1 MNYQECLDYMFAH
14 LPMYHRVGQVAYKKD
29 LGNIKALC
37 ERLGNPQEQLRC
49 IHVAGT
55 NGKGTVSHLLAFAL
69 QQQGYKT
76 GLYTSPHYLDF
87 RERIKVDGQYIE
99 KSFVRKFIA
108 DHQKTIEEIQPS
120 FFEIT
125 VAMAFAYFVWRKTDY
140 AIIEVGLGGRLDST
154 NIIAPLLS
162 VITNISYDHTDM
174 LGDTL
179 AAIAGEK
186 AGIIKE
192 KTDVLIGERQAET
205 SEVFEQIAKEK
216 GAPLTYADQVLTVVP
231 QKDEKIRVDWKS
243 GKSLEMQTHLTAP
256 YQLKNIATAF
266 AAMTLLTK
274 KMNLDFDKVGR
285 QMDQFE
291 QKVRYM
297 GRWQVISRKPLVVAD
312 SAHNEGGLKYV
323 FEKINSLPHRQLH
336 IVTGMVNDKKT
347 ELVLHLYPKSATYY
361 FAKARIPRGKPAEL
375 LRDEAAQEGL
385 IGKAYTSTKK
395 ALAAAIKKANSEDII
410 LITGSIFTVAEVLPD
425 PQVQPKD

>member
-37 ERLGNPQEQLRC
+37 ESLGNPQEQLRC

-140 AIIEVGLGGRLDST
+140 VIIEVGLGGRLDST

-205 SEVFEQIAKEK
+205 SAVFEQIAMEK
-216 GAPLTYADQVLTVVP
+216 SAPLTYADQVLTVVLL
-231 QKDEKIRVDWKS
+231 KDEKIRVDWKS
-243 GKSLEMQTHLTAP
+243 GKSLELQTHLNAP

-312 SAHNEGGLKYV
+312 SAHNEGGLTYV

-410 LITGSIFTVAEVLPD
+410 LITGSIFTVAEILPD

>member
-1 MNYQECLDYMFAH
+1 MTYQECLDYMFAH

-37 ERLGNPQEQLRC
+37 ERLGNPQDQLRC

-69 QQQGYKT
+69 QQQGFKT
-76 GLYTSPHYLDF
+76 GLYTSPHYQDF
-87 RERIKVDGQYIE
+87 RERIKVDGHYIE

-108 DHQKTIEEIQPS
+108 DHQKAIEEIQPS

-154 NIIAPLLS
+154 NIITPLLS
-162 VITNISYDHTDM
+162 VITNISLDHTDM
-174 LGDTL
+174 LGNTL
-179 AAIAGEK
+179 EAIAVEK
-186 AGIIKE
+186 AGIIKRGIE
-192 KTDVLIGERQAET
+192 VLIGERQEET
-205 SEVFEQIAKEK
+205 TAVFERIAKEK
-216 GAPLTYADQVLTVVP
+216 EAPLVYADQVLTVVP
-231 QKDEKIRVDWKS
+231 KSDEKIRIDWKN
-243 GKSLEMQTHLTAP
+243 GKSLEFQTQLTSP

-266 AAMTLLTK
+266 AAMTLLTQK
-274 KMNLDFDKVGR
+274 INLDFEKVR
-285 QMDQFE
+285 SQMDQFE

-297 GRWQVISRKPLVVAD
+297 GRWQVISRNPLVVAD

-323 FEKINSLPHRQLH
+323 FEKINSLPHQRLH

-347 ELVLHLYPKSATYY
+347 ELVLHLYPKTAIYY
-361 FAKARIPRGKPAEL
+361 FAKARIPRGKPAEM
-375 LRDEAAQEGL
+375 LRDEAAKEGL
-385 IGKAYTSTKK
+385 LGKAYTSTKK
-395 ALAAAIKKANSEDII
+395 ALAAALKKTNKEDII
-410 LITGSIFTVAEVLPD
+410 LITGSIFTVAEVLPAT
-425 PQVQPKD
+425 QG

>member
-1 MNYQECLDYMFAH
+1 MTYQECLDYMFAH

-37 ERLGNPQEQLRC
+37 ERLGNPQDQLRC

-69 QQQGYKT
+69 QQQGFKT
-76 GLYTSPHYLDF
+76 GLYTSPHYQDF
-87 RERIKVDGQYIE
+87 RERIKVDGHYIE

-108 DHQKTIEEIQPS
+108 DHQKAIEEIQPS

-154 NIIAPLLS
+154 NIITPLLS
-162 VITNISYDHTDM
+162 VITNISLDHTDM
-174 LGDTL
+174 LGNTL
-179 AAIAGEK
+179 EAIAVEK
-186 AGIIKE
+186 AGIIKRGIE
-192 KTDVLIGERQAET
+192 VLIGERQEET
-205 SEVFEQIAKEK
+205 TAVFERIAKEK
-216 GAPLTYADQVLTVVP
+216 EAPLVYADQVLTVVP
-231 QKDEKIRVDWKS
+231 KSDEKIRIDWKN
-243 GKSLEMQTHLTAP
+243 GKSLELQTQLTAP

-266 AAMTLLTK
+266 AAMTLLTQK
-274 KMNLDFDKVGR
+274 INLDFEKVR
-285 QMDQFE
+285 SQMDQFE

-297 GRWQVISRKPLVVAD
+297 GRWQVISRNPLVVAD

-323 FEKINSLPHRQLH
+323 FEKINSLPHQRLH

-347 ELVLHLYPKSATYY
+347 ELVLHLYPKTAIYY
-361 FAKARIPRGKPAEL
+361 FAKARIPRGKPAEM
-375 LRDEAAQEGL
+375 LRDEAAKEGL
-385 IGKAYTSTKK
+385 MGKAYTSTKK
-395 ALAAAIKKANSEDII
+395 ALAAALKKANREDII
-410 LITGSIFTVAEVLPD
+410 LITGSIFTVAEVLPAT
-425 PQVQPKD
+425 QA

>member
-1 MNYQECLDYMFAH
+1 MTYQECLDYMFAH

-37 ERLGNPQEQLRC
+37 ERLGNPQDQLRC

-69 QQQGYKT
+69 QQQGFKT
-76 GLYTSPHYLDF
+76 GLYTSPHYQDF
-87 RERIKVDGQYIE
+87 RERIKVDGHYIE

-108 DHQKTIEEIQPS
+108 DHQKAIEEIQPS

-154 NIIAPLLS
+154 NIITPLLS
-162 VITNISYDHTDM
+162 VITNISLDHTDM
-174 LGDTL
+174 LGNTL
-179 AAIAGEK
+179 EAIAVEK
-186 AGIIKE
+186 AGIIKRGIE
-192 KTDVLIGERQAET
+192 VLIGERQEET
-205 SEVFEQIAKEK
+205 TAVFERIAKEK
-216 GAPLTYADQVLTVVP
+216 EAPLVYSDQVLSVVP
-231 QKDEKIRVDWKS
+231 KSDEKLRIDWKN
-243 GKSLEMQTHLTAP
+243 GKSLELQTQLTAP

-266 AAMTLLTK
+266 AAMTLLTQK
-274 KMNLDFDKVGR
+274 INLDFEKVR
-285 QMDQFE
+285 SQMDQFE

-297 GRWQVISRKPLVVAD
+297 GRWQVISRNPLVVAD

-323 FEKINSLPHRQLH
+323 FEKINSLPHQRLH

-347 ELVLHLYPKSATYY
+347 ELVLHLYPKTAIYY
-361 FAKARIPRGKPAEL
+361 FAKARIPRGKPAEM
-375 LRDEAAQEGL
+375 LRDEAAKEGL
-385 IGKAYTSTKK
+385 MGKAYTSTKK
-395 ALAAAIKKANSEDII
+395 ALAAALKKANREDII
-410 LITGSIFTVAEVLPD
+410 LITGSIFTVAEVLPAT
-425 PQVQPKD
+425 QA

>member
-1 MNYQECLDYMFAH
+1 MTYQECLDYMFAH

-37 ERLGNPQEQLRC
+37 ERLGNPQDQLRC

-69 QQQGYKT
+69 QQQGFKT
-76 GLYTSPHYLDF
+76 GLYTSPHYQDF
-87 RERIKVDGQYIE
+87 RERIKVDGHYIE

-108 DHQKTIEEIQPS
+108 DHQKAIEEIQPS

-154 NIIAPLLS
+154 NIITPLLS
-162 VITNISYDHTDM
+162 VITNISLDHTDM
-174 LGDTL
+174 LGNTL
-179 AAIAGEK
+179 EAIAVEK
-186 AGIIKE
+186 AGIIKRGIE
-192 KTDVLIGERQAET
+192 VLIGERQEET
-205 SEVFEQIAKEK
+205 TAVFERIAKEK
-216 GAPLTYADQVLTVVP
+216 EAPLVYADQVLTVVP
-231 QKDEKIRVDWKS
+231 KGDEKIRIDWKN
-243 GKSLEMQTHLTAP
+243 GKSLEFQTQLTSP

-266 AAMTLLTK
+266 AAMTLLTQK
-274 KMNLDFDKVGR
+274 INLDFEKVR
-285 QMDQFE
+285 SQMDQFE

-297 GRWQVISRKPLVVAD
+297 GRWQVISRNPLVVAD

-323 FEKINSLPHRQLH
+323 FEKINSLPHQRLH

-347 ELVLHLYPKSATYY
+347 ELVLHLYPKTAIYY
-361 FAKARIPRGKPAEL
+361 FAKARIPRGKPAEM
-375 LRDEAAQEGL
+375 LRDEAAKEGL
-385 IGKAYTSTKK
+385 MGKAYTSTKK
-395 ALAAAIKKANSEDII
+395 ALAAALKKANREDII
-410 LITGSIFTVAEVLPD
+410 LITGSIFTVAEVLPAT
-425 PQVQPKD
+425 QA

>member
-1 MNYQECLDYMFAH
+1 MTYQECLDYMFAH

-37 ERLGNPQEQLRC
+37 ERLGNPQDQLRC

-69 QQQGYKT
+69 QQQGFKT
-76 GLYTSPHYLDF
+76 GLYTSPHYQDF
-87 RERIKVDGQYIE
+87 RERIKVDGHYIE

-108 DHQKTIEEIQPS
+108 DHQKAIEEIQPS

-154 NIIAPLLS
+154 NIITPLLS
-162 VITNISYDHTDM
+162 VITNISLDHTDM
-174 LGDTL
+174 LGNTL
-179 AAIAGEK
+179 EAIAVEK
-186 AGIIKE
+186 AGIIKRGIE
-192 KTDVLIGERQAET
+192 VLIGERQEET
-205 SEVFEQIAKEK
+205 TAVFERIAKEK
-216 GAPLTYADQVLTVVP
+216 EAPLVYADQVLTVVP
-231 QKDEKIRVDWKS
+231 KSDEKIRIDWKN
-243 GKSLEMQTHLTAP
+243 GKSLEFQTQLTSP

-266 AAMTLLTK
+266 AAMTLLTQK
-274 KMNLDFDKVGR
+274 INLDFEKVR
-285 QMDQFE
+285 SQMDQFE

-297 GRWQVISRKPLVVAD
+297 GRWQVISRNPLVVAD

-323 FEKINSLPHRQLH
+323 FEKINSLPHQRLH

-347 ELVLHLYPKSATYY
+347 ELVLHLYPKTAIYY
-361 FAKARIPRGKPAEL
+361 FAKARIPRGKPAEM
-375 LRDEAAQEGL
+375 LRDEAAKEGL
-385 IGKAYTSTKK
+385 MGKAYTSTKK
-395 ALAAAIKKANSEDII
+395 ALAAALKKANREDII
-410 LITGSIFTVAEVLPD
+410 LITGSIFTVAEVLPAT
-425 PQVQPKD
+425 QA

>member
-205 SEVFEQIAKEK
+205 SEVFEQIARENS
-216 GAPLTYADQVLTVVP
+216 APLTYADQVLTVVP
-231 QKDEKIRVDWKS
+231 QKDEIIRIDWKS
-243 GKSLEMQTHLTAP
+243 GKSMELQTHLTAP
-256 YQLKNIATAF
+256 YQLKNITTAF

-297 GRWQVISRKPLVVAD
+297 GRWQVISRKPLIVAD
-312 SAHNEGGLKYV
+312 SAHNEGGLTYV

-385 IGKAYTSTKK
+385 IGKAYSSTKK
-395 ALAAAIKKANSEDII
+395 ALAAAIKKANSDDII

-425 PQVQPKD
+425 PEVQPKD